1 MPQLHSINSTTSKD
15 PTDHV
20 TSITKERPSM
30 TPTFHGSGSGGHG
43 FGTGQLR
50 GQSTH
55 EHASLEFYKIMA
67 VEKFSPR
74 LPQSSGHLIQI
85 LILSVSSMRVNEKAF
100 GREKVPRYLQRW
112 LRCMEH

>member
-1 MPQLHSINSTTSKD
+1 
-15 PTDHV
+15 
-20 TSITKERPSM
+20 M

-100 GREKVPRYLQRW
+100 GREKVPRYLHVGRIIIVHKF
-112 LRCMEH
+112 LIIAMPACGKSEVVNIFGTKGGERS